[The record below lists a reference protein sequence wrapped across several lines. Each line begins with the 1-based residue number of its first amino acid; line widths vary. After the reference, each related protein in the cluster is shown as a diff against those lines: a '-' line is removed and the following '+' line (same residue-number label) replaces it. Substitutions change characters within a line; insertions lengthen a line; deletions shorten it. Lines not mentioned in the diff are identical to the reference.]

1 MGGRGTLTQLSWQ
14 LEGCQKG
21 FLESPTIASVYNIF
35 MQLIWVLVVLDVVAG
50 VLSCPRPPSHPRR
63 CSRLS
68 LRVGGPLSHVS
79 YANEKSNT
87 QPTQHHLPSSLA
99 GLGPCLLIDNEIKRV
114 RWVCLAFLGMTCARS
129 RSFAEG
135 DTCSLYLCLFVFN
148 ANYVCRCVCARV
160 CARVCVCCHC
170 LWPIIIICLVAYLRI
185 LIKYQTTFANQLR
198 VCLHISSPAPLFLSS
213 PSSFFFLLPLFSFFP
228 HKHIKRAA
236 QITQWHANYQ
246 LALCWLDVFHCHCV
260 PQFAVQLRQ
269 KVALFCC
276 CCCCCLLGKCV
287 N

>member
-135 DTCSLYLCLFVFN
+135 DTCSLYLCLCVFN

-160 CARVCVCCHC
+160 CARVCVCV
-170 LWPIIIICLVAYLRI
+170 L
-185 LIKYQTTFANQLR
+185 
-198 VCLHISSPAPLFLSS
+198 PLFMANNHNLPSCLFTHIDKIPNNFCQSTARVFTHIFPRPPFPFFPFLLSPSFCLCS
-213 PSSFFFLLPLFSFFP
+213 PSSPTNILNVP
-228 HKHIKRAA
+228 HKSRNDT
-236 QITQWHANYQ
+236 QITNWHYA
-246 LALCWLDVFHCHCV
+246 D
-260 PQFAVQLRQ
+260 
-269 KVALFCC
+269 
-276 CCCCCLLGKCV
+276 
-287 N
+287 